1 MDAIMTMLRQGT
13 TYFGGD
19 VPSSQYWAESVFLE
33 GTETK
38 GAVFDPK
45 SEAGVQ
51 GRTRNWQRKVMAV
64 RNSGATTLQ
73 AGDAVKWTTRHAR
86 VAKNDVDDGEI
97 AGIVID
103 NLNSNGCVQNDICLI
118 VRDGPCYA
126 NKSTSEAMSAGD
138 VVKGDNAGKVTA
150 IGAPADATAARNQAI
165 NNAGKVL
172 VDTAASASQVL
183 INVRER

>member
-13 TYFGGD
+13 TYFQGD
-19 VPSSQYWAESVFLE
+19 VPSSSYWANSTFLE
-33 GTETK
+33 GTVTK
-38 GAVFDPK
+38 AAVFDEK
-45 SEAGVQ
+45 TAAGVQ
-51 GRTRNWQRKVMAV
+51 GRTRNWQRIVMAV

-73 AGDAVKWTTRHAR
+73 AGDVVKWTTRHAR
-86 VAKNDVDDGEI
+86 VTKNDTDDGEV

-118 VRDGPCYA
+118 VREGPCYA
-126 NKSTSEAMSAGD
+126 NKSTSESFSAGD
-138 VVKGDNAGKVTA
+138 VVKGDNGGKVTA

-172 VDTAASASQVL
+172 ADAAASASQVL